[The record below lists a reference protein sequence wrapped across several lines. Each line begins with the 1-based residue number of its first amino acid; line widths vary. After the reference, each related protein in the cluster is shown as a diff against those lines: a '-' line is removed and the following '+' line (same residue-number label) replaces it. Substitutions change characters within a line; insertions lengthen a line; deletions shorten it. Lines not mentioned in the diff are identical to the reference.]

1 MNPTS
6 RVKIEVC
13 GAKYYI
19 SSSEPE
25 AYVKE
30 LGAQL
35 SAQISDMLAQ
45 NHSLSVTDALV
56 LCLLNYMDSYRK
68 AEENTDHMRSQLT
81 GYLEDAAKYR
91 IEADEAKREIE
102 RLRRELAKRDV
113 DVQIVNPI
121 DLPLNEGGASTP
133 AAIFEADY
141 HFQCEATHVFLDLAN
156 EDTGSHMALGILLEK
171 K

>member
-6 RVKIEVC
+6 RVKIEVY

-102 RLRRELAKRDV
+102 RLRRELEKTKQELSDAK
-113 DVQIVNPI
+113 QTK
-121 DLPLNEGGASTP
+121 A
-133 AAIFEADY
+133 
-141 HFQCEATHVFLDLAN
+141 
-156 EDTGSHMALGILLEK
+156 
-171 K
+171 

>member
-68 AEENTDHMRSQLT
+68 AEENTDTMQQPADRLSGRRGQIPHRSRRGQ
-81 GYLEDAAKYR
+81 
-91 IEADEAKREIE
+91 KR
-102 RLRRELAKRDV
+102 
-113 DVQIVNPI
+113 N
-121 DLPLNEGGASTP
+121 
-133 AAIFEADY
+133 
-141 HFQCEATHVFLDLAN
+141 
-156 EDTGSHMALGILLEK
+156 
-171 K
+171 

>member
-19 SSSEPE
+19 ASSEPE

-35 SAQISDMLAQ
+35 NAQISDMLTQ
-45 NHSLSVTDALV
+45 NKSLSVTDALI
-56 LCLLNYMDSYRK
+56 LCLLNYMDNYHK

-102 RLRRELAKRDV
+102 RLRRELEQTKQELADV
-113 DVQIVNPI
+113 KQTQ
-121 DLPLNEGGASTP
+121 A
-133 AAIFEADY
+133 
-141 HFQCEATHVFLDLAN
+141 Q
-156 EDTGSHMALGILLEK
+156 
-171 K
+171 

>member
-19 SSSEPE
+19 ASTEPE
-25 AYVKE
+25 TYVKE

-35 SAQISDMLAQ
+35 NAQISDML
-45 NHSLSVTDALV
+45 SVTDALI

-102 RLRRELAKRDV
+102 RLRRELEKTKQELSDAK
-113 DVQIVNPI
+113 
-121 DLPLNEGGASTP
+121 
-133 AAIFEADY
+133 
-141 HFQCEATHVFLDLAN
+141 
-156 EDTGSHMALGILLEK
+156 
-171 K
+171 

>member
-102 RLRRELAKRDV
+102 RLRRELGGDV
-113 DVQIVNPI
+113 YD
-121 DLPLNEGGASTP
+121 
-133 AAIFEADY
+133 
-141 HFQCEATHVFLDLAN
+141 
-156 EDTGSHMALGILLEK
+156 
-171 K
+171 

>member
-102 RLRRELAKRDV
+102 RLRPGTGK
-113 DVQIVNPI
+113 
-121 DLPLNEGGASTP
+121 NETGAFRCKTNKGIRQWSFWPPPGGRS
-133 AAIFEADY
+133 
-141 HFQCEATHVFLDLAN
+141 N
-156 EDTGSHMALGILLEK
+156 
-171 K
+171 

>member
-19 SSSEPE
+19 ASTEPE
-25 AYVKE
+25 TYVKE

-35 SAQISDMLAQ
+35 TAQISDMLSQ
-45 NHSLSVTDALV
+45 NNSLSVTDALI

-102 RLRRELAKRDV
+102 RLRRELEKTKQELSDAK
-113 DVQIVNPI
+113 
-121 DLPLNEGGASTP
+121 
-133 AAIFEADY
+133 
-141 HFQCEATHVFLDLAN
+141 
-156 EDTGSHMALGILLEK
+156 
-171 K
+171 